1 MHITQMLCG
10 NVLRVMGLL
19 RKNAPCVESGWCGG
33 RLMVGNDWS
42 EKYDEITNEMPVND
56 AEKRVLQMLQ
66 KGSTILEAREAN
78 GLSDVEMGNLMERA
92 KKAEIEK
99 LCVSVPKDE

>member
-1 MHITQMLCG
+1 
-10 NVLRVMGLL
+10 
-19 RKNAPCVESGWCGG
+19 
-33 RLMVGNDWS
+33 MVGNDWS

-78 GLSDVEMGNLMERA
+78 GLSDVCSVSWRF
-92 KKAEIEK
+92 KKSF
-99 LCVSVPKDE
+99 VYG